1 MRDSGDGQRSLSNQ
15 ESSEAD
21 ASCGTLDM
29 GWRLDKVTPMY
40 HRVLSALIEEDESE
54 ELYHHSEGKN
64 LSFQYASDDSH
75 CGSCNHFD
83 GEPKDM
89 DRVEFEVE
97 SKVESQSLKSS
108 LLDRHSSDRSVA
120 SNTIRNQSLS
130 NSLYGNEQSQG
141 DDDLLHSDV
150 GFIGDIC
157 QNDTLRPRPINNSG
171 ISSFDCQYQLMCLDD
186 RLLLELQSIGLYP
199 ETMVDLYFTL

>member
-1 MRDSGDGQRSLSNQ
+1 
-15 ESSEAD
+15 
-21 ASCGTLDM
+21 
-29 GWRLDKVTPMY
+29 MY

-54 ELYHHSEGKN
+54 ELYQHSEGKN

-83 GEPKDM
+83 SEPKDR

-97 SKVESQSLKSS
+97 SKVDSQSQKSS
-108 LLDRHSSDRSVA
+108 LLDRYSSDRSVA

-130 NSLYGNEQSQG
+130 NSLYNNEQSQG
-141 DDDLLHSDV
+141 DDGLSHSDV
-150 GFIGDIC
+150 GFIGDIS
-157 QNDTLRPRPINNSG
+157 QNDLDTLCPRQINNSG

-199 ETMVDLYFTL
+199 ETMVDFYFTH